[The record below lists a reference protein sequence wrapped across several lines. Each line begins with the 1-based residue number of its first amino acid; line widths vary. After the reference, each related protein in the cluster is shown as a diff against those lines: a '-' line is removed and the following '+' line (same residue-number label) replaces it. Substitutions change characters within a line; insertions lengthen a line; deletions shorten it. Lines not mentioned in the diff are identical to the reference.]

1 MSFIS
6 VKKLD
11 QESLVCI
18 VVGEKNN
25 RNCIVLRL
33 YRKPNK
39 GLMGVDISSTSV
51 KLLELSVKNGRYW
64 VESYGLS
71 PLIDGSVVEKNILNV
86 ENVADA
92 LERAMN
98 IANPQSSNAA
108 IAVPTSMV
116 IHKVI
121 EMDADMNDDEREV
134 QIRMDAEQY
143 IPFPLDEVSLDFEVL
158 PEKLNSPNRVNVL
171 LVATRTENVDSR
183 VEVLD
188 LVGVEPKIADVE
200 SYALERSFEVFSD
213 TLPIGVNL
221 VGILDIGHT
230 MTTLSVMQN
239 GKIIYTREQVFGGKQ
254 LTQDVQNRYGLSFDE
269 AGRAKK
275 DRTLPD
281 DYESEVLMPFLDAVV
296 QQAARSLQFFFSSSQ
311 FNEIDHILLAG
322 GNANIPGLQKL
333 MQQKLGYRVTVANP
347 FLQMGFSPQIDLRKI
362 ENDAPSLLV
371 ACGLALRSFD

>member
-1 MSFIS
+1 M
-6 VKKLD
+6 
-11 QESLVCI
+11 
-18 VVGEKNN
+18 
-25 RNCIVLRL
+25 LRL

-39 GLMGVDISSTSV
+39 GLIGVDISSTSV

-71 PLIDGSVVEKNILNV
+71 PLLEGSVVEKNILNP
-86 ENVADA
+86 EPVADA
-92 LERAMN
+92 LERALN
-98 IANPQSSNAA
+98 IANPQSQNVAL
-108 IAVPTSMV
+108 AVPTSMV

-121 EMDADMNDDEREV
+121 EMDADMNDEEREV

-158 PEKLNSPNRVNVL
+158 PDRLANSNRVNVL
-171 LVATRTENVDSR
+171 LVATKTENIDSR
-183 VEVLD
+183 VEVLEISG
-188 LVGVEPKIADVE
+188 LTAKIADVE
-200 SYALERSFEVFSD
+200 SYALERAFEVFSD
-213 TLPIGVNL
+213 TLPMGVNL

-230 MTTLSVMQN
+230 MTTLSVMQQ

-254 LTQDVQNRYGLSFDE
+254 LTQDVQNRYGLSYDE

-281 DYESEVLMPFLDAVV
+281 DFETEVLMPFLEAVV

-322 GNANIPGLQKL
+322 GNANIPGLSKL
-333 MQQKLGYRVTVANP
+333 LQQKLGYRVTVANP
-347 FLQMGFSPQIDLRKI
+347 FLQMGFSPQIDLKKI
-362 ENDAPSLLV
+362 ENDAPSLMV

>member
-1 MSFIS
+1 M
-6 VKKLD
+6 
-11 QESLVCI
+11 
-18 VVGEKNN
+18 
-25 RNCIVLRL
+25 LRL

-39 GLMGVDISSTSV
+39 GLIGVDISSTSV

-71 PLIDGSVVEKNILNV
+71 PLLEGSVVEKNILNP
-86 ENVADA
+86 ESVADA
-92 LERAMN
+92 VERAFN
-98 IANPQSSNAA
+98 IANPQSQNAV

-121 EMDADMNDDEREV
+121 EMDADMQDEEREV

-158 PEKLNSPNRVNVL
+158 PDRLNSPGRVNVL

-183 VEVLD
+183 VEV
-188 LVGVEPKIADVE
+188 VEIAGLTPKVADVD
-200 SYALERSFEVFSD
+200 SYALERAFEVFAD
-213 TLPIGVNL
+213 TLPIGVNM

-230 MTTLSVMQN
+230 MTTLSVMQK

-254 LTQDVQNRYGLSFDE
+254 LTQDVQSRYGLSYDE

-275 DRTLPD
+275 DGTLPD
-281 DYESEVLMPFLDAVV
+281 DYDIEVLTPFLDAVV

-322 GNANIPGLQKL
+322 GNANIPGLSRL
-333 MQQKLGYRVTVANP
+333 LQQKLGYRVTIANP
-347 FLQMGFSPQIDLRKI
+347 FLQMGFSPQIDLKKI
-362 ENDAPSLLV
+362 ENDAPSLMI

>member
-98 IANPQSSNAA
+98 IANQQSSNAA

-121 EMDADMNDDEREV
+121 EMDADMTDDEREV

>member
-1 MSFIS
+1 
-6 VKKLD
+6 
-11 QESLVCI
+11 
-18 VVGEKNN
+18 
-25 RNCIVLRL
+25 VLRL

-39 GLMGVDISSTSV
+39 GLIGVDISSTTV
-51 KLLELSVKNGRYW
+51 KILELSVKNGRYW

-71 PLIDGSVVEKNILNV
+71 PLLDGSVVEKNILNP
-86 ENVADA
+86 EAVADA
-92 LERAMN
+92 LERAVN
-98 IANPQSSNAA
+98 IANPQSQNVAV
-108 IAVPTSMV
+108 AVPTSMV
-116 IHKVI
+116 IHKII
-121 EMDADMNDDEREV
+121 EMDADMSDEEREV

-158 PEKLNSPNRVNVL
+158 KDKLANPNRVNVL
-171 LVATRTENVDSR
+171 LVATRAENIDSR
-183 VEVLD
+183 VEVLEIAG
-188 LVGVEPKIADVE
+188 LSPKIADVE
-200 SYALERSFEVFSD
+200 SYAIERAFDVFSD

-254 LTQDVQNRYGLSFDE
+254 LTQDVQNRYGLSYDE

-281 DYESEVLMPFLDAVV
+281 DFETEVLMPFLEAVV

-322 GNANIPGLQKL
+322 GNANIPGLAKL
-333 MQQKLGYRVTVANP
+333 LQQKLGYRVTIANP
-347 FLQMGFSPQIDLRKI
+347 FLQMGFSPQIDLKKI
-362 ENDAPSLLV
+362 ENDAPSLMV

>member
-1 MSFIS
+1 M
-6 VKKLD
+6 
-11 QESLVCI
+11 
-18 VVGEKNN
+18 
-25 RNCIVLRL
+25 LRL
-33 YRKPNK
+33 HRKPNK
-39 GLMGVDISSTSV
+39 GLVGVDISSTSV

-71 PLIDGSVVEKNILNV
+71 PLVDGSVVEKNILNQD
-86 ENVADA
+86 NVADA
-92 LERAMN
+92 LERAIN

-108 IAVPTSMV
+108 FAVPTSMV

-121 EMDADMNDDEREV
+121 EMDADMSDEEREV

-158 PEKLNSPNRVNVL
+158 ADRLNNPNRVNVL

-183 VEVLD
+183 IEVLD
-188 LVGVEPKIADVE
+188 LVGLNPKVADVD
-200 SYALERSFEVFSD
+200 SYALERSFEVFAD
-213 TLPIGVNL
+213 TLPIGANL
-221 VGILDIGHT
+221 VGVLDIGHT
-230 MTTLSVMQN
+230 MTTLSVLHH

-254 LTQDVQNRYGLSFDE
+254 LTQDVQNRYGLSYDE

-275 DRTLPD
+275 DSTLPD
-281 DYESEVLMPFLDAVV
+281 DFEPEVLLPFLDAVI
-296 QQAARSLQFFFSSSQ
+296 QQAARSLQFFFSSSPY
-311 FNEIDHILLAG
+311 NEIDHILLAG
-322 GNANIPGLQKL
+322 GNANIPGLSKL

-347 FLQMGFSPQIDLRKI
+347 FLQMGFSPQIDLKKI

>member
-1 MSFIS
+1 M
-6 VKKLD
+6 
-11 QESLVCI
+11 
-18 VVGEKNN
+18 
-25 RNCIVLRL
+25 VLRL

-39 GLMGVDISSTSV
+39 GLIGVDISSTSV

-71 PLIDGSVVEKNILNV
+71 PLLEGSVVEKNILNP
-86 ENVADA
+86 EPVADA
-92 LERAMN
+92 LERALN
-98 IANPQSSNAA
+98 LANPQSKNVAL
-108 IAVPTSMV
+108 AVPTSMV

-121 EMDADMNDDEREV
+121 EMDADMSDEEREV

-158 PEKLNSPNRVNVL
+158 PDRLANSNRVNVL
-171 LVATRTENVDSR
+171 LVATKTKNIDSR
-183 VEVLD
+183 VEVLEISG
-188 LVGVEPKIADVE
+188 LTPKVADVE
-200 SYALERSFEVFSD
+200 SYALERAFEVFSD
-213 TLPIGVNL
+213 TLPMGANL

-230 MTTLSVMQN
+230 MTTLSVMQQ

-254 LTQDVQNRYGLSFDE
+254 LTQDVQNRYGLSYDE

-281 DYESEVLMPFLDAVV
+281 DFETEVLMPFLEAVV

-322 GNANIPGLQKL
+322 GNANIPGLSKL
-333 MQQKLGYRVTVANP
+333 LQQKLGYRVTVANP
-347 FLQMGFSPQIDLRKI
+347 FLQMGFSPQIDLKKI
-362 ENDAPSLLV
+362 ENDAPSLMV

>member
-1 MSFIS
+1 M
-6 VKKLD
+6 
-11 QESLVCI
+11 
-18 VVGEKNN
+18 
-25 RNCIVLRL
+25 LRL

-39 GLMGVDISSTSV
+39 GLIGVDISSTSV
-51 KLLELSVKNGRYW
+51 KILELSVKNGRYW

-71 PLIDGSVVEKNILNV
+71 PLLDGSVVEKNILNP
-86 ENVADA
+86 EAVADA
-92 LERAMN
+92 LERAVN
-98 IANPQSSNAA
+98 IANPQSQNVAV
-108 IAVPTSMV
+108 AVPTSMV

-121 EMDADMNDDEREV
+121 EMDADMSDEEREV

-158 PEKLNSPNRVNVL
+158 QDKLAVSNRANVL
-171 LVATRTENVDSR
+171 LVATRTENIDSR
-183 VEVLD
+183 VEVLEIAG
-188 LVGVEPKIADVE
+188 LSPKIADVE
-200 SYALERSFEVFSD
+200 SYAIERAFDVFSD
-213 TLPIGVNL
+213 TLPIGVNM

-254 LTQDVQNRYGLSFDE
+254 LTQDVQNRYGLSYEE

-281 DYESEVLMPFLDAVV
+281 DFETEVLMPFLEAVV

-322 GNANIPGLQKL
+322 GNANIPGLAKL
-333 MQQKLGYRVTVANP
+333 LQQKLGYRVTIANP
-347 FLQMGFSPQIDLRKI
+347 FLQMGFSPQIDLNKI
-362 ENDAPSLLV
+362 ENDAPSLMV

>member
-1 MSFIS
+1 M
-6 VKKLD
+6 
-11 QESLVCI
+11 
-18 VVGEKNN
+18 
-25 RNCIVLRL
+25 LRL

-239 GKIIYTREQVFGGKQ
+239 GKIIYTREQVFGGS
-254 LTQDVQNRYGLSFDE
+254 N
-269 AGRAKK
+269 
-275 DRTLPD
+275 
-281 DYESEVLMPFLDAVV
+281 
-296 QQAARSLQFFFSSSQ
+296 
-311 FNEIDHILLAG
+311 
-322 GNANIPGLQKL
+322 
-333 MQQKLGYRVTVANP
+333 
-347 FLQMGFSPQIDLRKI
+347 
-362 ENDAPSLLV
+362 
-371 ACGLALRSFD
+371 

>member
-1 MSFIS
+1 M
-6 VKKLD
+6 
-11 QESLVCI
+11 
-18 VVGEKNN
+18 
-25 RNCIVLRL
+25 LRL

-39 GLMGVDISSTSV
+39 GLIGVDISSTSV
-51 KLLELSVKNGRYW
+51 KILELSVKNGRYW

-71 PLIDGSVVEKNILNV
+71 PLLDGSVVEKNILNP
-86 ENVADA
+86 EAVADA
-92 LERAMN
+92 LERAVN
-98 IANPQSSNAA
+98 LANPQSQNVAV
-108 IAVPTSMV
+108 AVPTSMV

-121 EMDADMNDDEREV
+121 EMDADMSDEEREV

-158 PEKLNSPNRVNVL
+158 QDKLAVSNRVNVL
-171 LVATRTENVDSR
+171 LVATRTENIDSR
-183 VEVLD
+183 IEVLEIAG
-188 LVGVEPKIADVE
+188 LSPKIADVE
-200 SYALERSFEVFSD
+200 SYAIERAFDVFSD
-213 TLPIGVNL
+213 TLPIGANM
-221 VGILDIGHT
+221 VGVLDIGHT

-254 LTQDVQNRYGLSFDE
+254 LTQDVQNRYGLSYEE

-281 DYESEVLMPFLDAVV
+281 DFETEVLMPFLDAVV

-322 GNANIPGLQKL
+322 GNANIPGLAKL
-333 MQQKLGYRVTVANP
+333 LQQKLGYRVTIANP
-347 FLQMGFSPQIDLRKI
+347 FLQMGFSPQIDLNKI
-362 ENDAPSLLV
+362 ENDAPSLMV